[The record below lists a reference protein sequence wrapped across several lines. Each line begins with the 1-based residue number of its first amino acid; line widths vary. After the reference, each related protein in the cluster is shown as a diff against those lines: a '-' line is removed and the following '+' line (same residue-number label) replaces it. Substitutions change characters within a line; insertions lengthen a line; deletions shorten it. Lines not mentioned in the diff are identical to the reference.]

1 LGQLPPGRLELFG
14 QRDHLPFIDS
24 QVFKHDSPTQRRKG
38 MGRSVGKAE
47 ELERRRRLAVARVE
61 QGYSQAEVARFLG
74 VQPNTVWQWVQTYRR
89 GGVEALSAK
98 PHPGRP
104 PRLTEEREQQVLSWI
119 RHNPTEFGFATELWT
134 APRVAQV
141 IQQRFGVSF
150 HPRYLNQWLTE
161 HGIRPQKP
169 ERQPRERDEQA
180 IQRWLAQDWP
190 RLEKKDVR
198 KRRI

>member
-1 LGQLPPGRLELFG
+1 
-14 QRDHLPFIDS
+14 
-24 QVFKHDSPTQRRKG
+24 
-38 MGRSVGKAE
+38 
-47 ELERRRRLAVARVE
+47 
-61 QGYSQAEVARFLG
+61 
-74 VQPNTVWQWVQTYRR
+74 
-89 GGVEALSAK
+89 LSAK